1 MVLEVDS
8 NNMRVLLLN
17 GHPFFK
23 FKKPDDYFEKQ
34 FLYFEALRFCHLHE
48 TTTEITTDFLI
59 ENLKGKR
66 TSYFLEKDHLFWLPE
81 ERKFLGKFI
90 TTKICNKIRFVN
102 ILNFKSNFWAGT

>member
-1 MVLEVDS
+1 MILEVDN

-17 GHPFFK
+17 GCPFFK
-23 FKKPDDYFEKQ
+23 FKKPSDYFEKQ

-48 TTTEITTDFLI
+48 ATMEITTDFLI

-66 TSYFLEKDHLFWLPE
+66 VSYFIDKDGLFYHPTDK
-81 ERKFLGKFI
+81 KFIGKFT

-102 ILNFKSNFWAGT
+102 VLNFKSNFWSGS